1 MSVSRRDLFGWL
13 PGRAKKEPAP
23 AEAPFSLDALY
34 ARRGPPAPLPVFP
47 VRTAVAVPT
56 TSVGVPRPAADGGSS
71 VPRPF
76 AGVVR
81 VRPDACLA
89 HRSICSS
96 CSERCPVPSAIVLD
110 ALGRPRVDESLCN
123 GCGICLSV
131 CPAPVLAFEI
141 VARTRDGEVP
151 RG

>member
-13 PGRAKKEPAP
+13 PGRAKKEPT
-23 AEAPFSLDALY
+23 EAPFSLDALY
-34 ARRGPPAPLPVFP
+34 ARRGPPAPFPVFS
-47 VRTAVAVPT
+47 VRTVAAVPT
-56 TSVGVPRPAADGGSS
+56 TSVGVPRPAVDGGPS

-76 AGVVR
+76 AGVAR
-81 VRPDACLA
+81 VRADACLA
-89 HRSICSS
+89 RRSICSS
-96 CSERCPVPSAIVLD
+96 CSERCPVPSAIVVD
-110 ALGRPRVDESLCN
+110 ALGHPHVDEALCN

-141 VARTRDGEVP
+141 VARAEDAEEVR